1 MTFKV
6 RFLISLTCFALFA
19 VFVIINSPPREVTIY
34 VAPAG
39 THIDTATI
47 YSPEFEKKGIKLNI
61 VKFPDIVNVKTH
73 VGKEDGPPT
82 IGFAGTSLT
91 AADLPNVRAAG
102 VTGLMPLFV
111 FVKNKFQRNNVVDLL
126 GGRICLPPKQSI
138 TSLMALKV
146 LEAYGIDENNS
157 DIPYFSLKDWVS
169 ELKSGNCDG
178 GIIILATDS
187 TIIGDLI
194 KNKDLRI
201 IDFIDSRALTAK
213 VENTEQVVIPLGA
226 FDTIKRLPSK
236 DLNLIGIPNTV
247 IFREDLD
254 PEIIYALLQIMKV
267 SHAKADMVSSAFEYP
282 EPAQQL
288 LFEDETVKGY
298 YENGVPW
305 TTRLFPYWLASLLN
319 KYSGVIVFLV
329 TANVA
334 IEIIILY
341 FVWGKYLVNSLK
353 RRGLA
358 ENHPGDHNDKI
369 VSHKSPLPHQ
379 YS

>member
-1 MTFKV
+1 MMTFRV
-6 RFLISLTCFALFA
+6 RFLISLTIFALFIA
-19 VFVIINSPPREVTIY
+19 FVFITAPPNEVKIY

-39 THIDTATI
+39 THIDTARI
-47 YSPEFEKKGIKLNI
+47 YNPEFEKRGIKLNI
-61 VKFPDIVNVKTH
+61 EKVSDIVNVKSH
-73 VGKEDGPPT
+73 VGNEEGPPT

-91 AADLPNVRAAG
+91 AEAFPNVRAAG

-111 FVKNKFQRNNVVDLL
+111 FVKKTFISNNVSNLL

-157 DIPYFSLKDWVS
+157 KIPYFSLKDWVS
-169 ELKSGNCDG
+169 ELKSGNCDA

-187 TIIGDLI
+187 KVISELI
-194 KNKDLRI
+194 KNKDLKI
-201 IDFIDSRALTAK
+201 LDFIDSRALTAK

-226 FDTIKRLPSK
+226 FDTIKQLPNK

-254 PEIIYALLQIMKV
+254 PEIIYALLEIMKV
-267 SHAKADMVSSAFEYP
+267 SHAKASMVSKAFEYP
-282 EPAQQL
+282 TPAQQL
-288 LFEDETVKGY
+288 LLEDETVIGY

-305 TTRLFPYWLASLLN
+305 TTSLFPTWLAGLVN
-319 KYSGVIVFLV
+319 KYTGVILFLV

-341 FVWGKYLVNSLK
+341 FVWGRYLINSFKK
-353 RRGLA
+353 REL
-358 ENHPGDHNDKI
+358 
-369 VSHKSPLPHQ
+369 
-379 YS
+379 

>member
-6 RFLISLTCFALFA
+6 RFLISLTCFALFV

-39 THIDTATI
+39 THIDTARI

-73 VGKEDGPPT
+73 VGKEDGLPT

-111 FVKNKFQRNNVVDLL
+111 FVKNKFQRNNVSDLL

-146 LEAYGIDENNS
+146 LEAYGINEKNS

-169 ELKSGNCDG
+169 ELKKGNCDG

-187 TIIGDLI
+187 TIIDDLI

-226 FDTIKRLPSK
+226 FDTIKRLPNK

-288 LFEDETVKGY
+288 LLEDETVKGY

-305 TTRLFPYWLASLLN
+305 TTRIFPYWLASLLN
-319 KYSGVIVFLV
+319 KYTGVIVFLV

-341 FVWGKYLVNSLK
+341 YIWGIYLVNSLK
-353 RRGLA
+353 RRDSKA
-358 ENHPGDHNDKI
+358 
-369 VSHKSPLPHQ
+369 
-379 YS
+379 

>member
-6 RFLISLTCFALFA
+6 RFLISLTCFALF
-19 VFVIINSPPREVTIY
+19 VFFVIVNSPPREVTIY

-39 THIDTATI
+39 THLDTATI
-47 YSPEFEKKGIKLNI
+47 YNPEFEKKGIKLNI
-61 VKFPDIVNVKTH
+61 LKFPDIVNVRTH
-73 VGKEDGPPT
+73 VGKQDGPPT

-91 AADLPNVRAAG
+91 STDLPNVRAAG

-111 FVKNKFQRNNVVDLL
+111 FVKNKFQRNNVSDLL

-157 DIPYFSLKDWVS
+157 DIPYFSLKEWVS

-187 TIIGDLI
+187 AIIGDLI

-226 FDTIKRLPSK
+226 FDTIKRLPNK

-254 PEIIYALLQIMKV
+254 PEIIYALLEIMKV

-282 EPAQQL
+282 KPAQQL
-288 LFEDETVKGY
+288 LLEDETVMGY

-305 TTRLFPYWLASLLN
+305 TTRIFPYWLASLLN
-319 KYSGVIVFLV
+319 KYTGLIVFLV

-341 FVWGKYLVNSLK
+341 YIWGKYLVNSLRK
-353 RRGLA
+353 RDSKA
-358 ENHPGDHNDKI
+358 
-369 VSHKSPLPHQ
+369 
-379 YS
+379 